1 MPCKP
6 QIKKQILEF
15 LLLAG
20 AVMILCALP
29 LANRDLAA
37 GHDSL
42 FHMLR
47 IEGLAQALRE
57 GAALPVRIYS
67 LLLGGY
73 GYACGLFYPDLFLY
87 PFAVLRAF
95 FTGPEITFKLLL
107 LSCCAL
113 QCLTGYLAG
122 RGITKSHTGGLIL
135 MVSYSLCQYHLA
147 NLFIRSAVGEAQA
160 MIFLPLVVWGLWNLT
175 EEGFTRPW
183 ILGLGF
189 FGLLM
194 THTISLA
201 LCGLLAVGWVLA
213 RLPRVL
219 KGPILFKGV
228 LTTLAVL
235 ALGCYYWLP
244 MLEQFASDRFKATTE
259 PLTNLWENRQSL
271 AVLFSLTE
279 YQGLGLGVLILA
291 VLGLGALLLRR
302 RENRPALVF
311 WLLGLGL
318 SIIQLWGGVW
328 KLLDA
333 TPLTSIQFPW
343 RLHQLGQFFFCLGA
357 AWLWARFEGEHS
369 AKSGGAG
376 AKKRALALGAVLV
389 VSAANLAL
397 LWPSLPELCNYGEN
411 YFENRGETFYLV
423 GQEWVPDGVDIYE
436 FAAEPAAQYTTPDG
450 QAHQGEY
457 LPGGDFALWC
467 QEAGA
472 YGVPKLWYKGYSAV
486 LIPEDGSPSLEVPL
500 HKDGAGRVELEVPEG
515 YPAGRVIV
523 SYTGTSL
530 QKASQWV
537 SLAAAL
543 ALAGGAVWEA
553 YRKKTMK
560 RKEPGNEICQEMA
573 FSGSGLSAGPGD
585 RLR

>member
-6 QIKKQILEF
+6 NIKKQILEF
-15 LLLAG
+15 LVLAG
-20 AVMILCALP
+20 AVMALCALP

-37 GHDSL
+37 GHDCL

-57 GAALPVRIYS
+57 GSALPVRVYS

-95 FTGPEITFKLLL
+95 VTGPEITFKLLL

-122 RGITKSHTGGLIL
+122 RGITKSHTGGLVL

-160 MIFLPLVVWGLWNLT
+160 MIFLPLAVWGLWNLT
-175 EEGFTRPW
+175 EEGFSRPW

-219 KGPILFKGV
+219 KGPILFKGA

-244 MLEQFASDRFKATTE
+244 MLEQFAADRFKATTD

-271 AVLFSLTE
+271 AGIFSLTG
-279 YQGLGLGVLILA
+279 YQGLGLGVLALA
-291 VLGLGALLLRR
+291 VLGVLALCRR
-302 RENRPALVF
+302 PGSRPARVF
-311 WLLGLGL
+311 WLLGVGFSL
-318 SIIQLWGGVW
+318 IQLWGGVW

-343 RLHQLGQFFFCLGA
+343 RLNQLGQFFFCLCA
-357 AWLWARFEGEHS
+357 AWMLGGREKSAPPQGRRKAR
-369 AKSGGAG
+369 
-376 AKKRALALGAVLV
+376 RAAALGAVTLL
-389 VSAANLAL
+389 SAANLAL
-397 LWPSLPELCNYGEN
+397 LWPSLPELCNYGDN

-450 QAHQGEY
+450 QTHQGEY
-457 LPGGDFALWC
+457 LPGGGFALWC
-467 QEAGA
+467 EGEGA
-472 YGVPKLWYKGYSAV
+472 YGVPKLWYKGYTAV
-486 LIPEDGSPSLEVPL
+486 LTPEEGGEALPVPL
-500 HKDGAGRVELEVPEG
+500 HKDGAGRVELQVPQG
-515 YPAGRVIV
+515 YPAGQVTV
-523 SYTGTSL
+523 AYTGTDL
-530 QKASQWV
+530 QRISQWV

-543 ALAGGAVWEA
+543 ALAGGALGFWA
-553 YRKKTMK
+553 RGRKKGGQDHEAQK
-560 RKEPGNEICQEMA
+560 PVGA
-573 FSGSGLSAGPGD
+573 GGPGIPAGAGGG
-585 RLR
+585 LR